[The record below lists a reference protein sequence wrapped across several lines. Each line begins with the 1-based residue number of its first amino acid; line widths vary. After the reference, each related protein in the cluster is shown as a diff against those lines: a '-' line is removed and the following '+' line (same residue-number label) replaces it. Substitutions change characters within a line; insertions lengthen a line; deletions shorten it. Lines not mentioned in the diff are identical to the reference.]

1 MNNSVIV
8 HKQCT
13 TLQTKS
19 VRLTSRQKRFCEIY
33 ASNGNASESAR
44 LAGYSIKASQQAGSE
59 VLSNPVVVE
68 YLATLTA
75 TISNEQIACSIAR
88 QKWWTSIMY
97 DETQKMADRIKASE
111 ILGRAQG
118 DFIQNIEVV
127 NDLAML
133 SDEELDEKI
142 RSLTAMLM

>member
-1 MNNSVIV
+1 
-8 HKQCT
+8 
-13 TLQTKS
+13 
-19 VRLTSRQKRFCEIY
+19 
-33 ASNGNASESAR
+33 
-44 LAGYSIKASQQAGSE
+44 
-59 VLSNPVVVE
+59 
-68 YLATLTA
+68 
-75 TISNEQIACSIAR
+75 
-88 QKWWTSIMY
+88 MY

>member
-1 MNNSVIV
+1 MSNTSQ
-8 HKQCT
+8 KQCAI
-13 TLQTKS
+13 QQPMNA
-19 VRLTSRQKRFCEIY
+19 RLTSRQKRFCEIY
-33 ASNGNASESAR
+33 AGNGNASESAR

-68 YLATLTA
+68 YLAELTSTIASEHIA
-75 TISNEQIACSIAR
+75 TAVAR

-97 DETQKMADRIKASE
+97 DDMQKMSDRLKASE
-111 ILGRAQG
+111 ILGRAHG
-118 DFIQNIEVV
+118 DFIQKIEVV